1 MKIGGKN
8 RELQKRVEM
17 KEPEKQAKLSALK
30 EAHKLASSMM
40 SDSLK
45 SSRSPA
51 SMKKVTIAS
60 DSKEGLKA
68 GLDKAEDML
77 GEQSEEECEY
87 CEGEGCPHCAMGE
100 DEKSKSEGYEDEQ
113 EESEPM
119 DEDELD
125 AKIEHLMKLK
135 SKLQNS

>member
-8 RELQKRVEM
+8 REFQKRVEM
-17 KEPEKQAKLSALK
+17 KDPEKQAKLSALK
-30 EAHKLASSMM
+30 EAHKMASDMM

-51 SMKKVTIAS
+51 GMKKVTVAS

-77 GEQSEEECEY
+77 GEKSEEECEY
-87 CEGEGCPHCAMGE
+87 CGTEGCPHCALGE
-100 DEKSKSEGYEDEQ
+100 KEQDQAEGYEDQ
-113 EESEPM
+113 QDESMPM

-125 AKIEHLMKLK
+125 AEIERLMQIR
-135 SKLQNS
+135 SKLQK